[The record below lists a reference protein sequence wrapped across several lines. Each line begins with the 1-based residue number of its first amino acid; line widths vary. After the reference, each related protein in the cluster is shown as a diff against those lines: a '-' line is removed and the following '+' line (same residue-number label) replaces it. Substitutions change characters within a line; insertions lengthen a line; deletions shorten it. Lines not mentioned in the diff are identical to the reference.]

1 MSNLLLLQSQSA
13 IDLHNLAILQ
23 ALYEQN
29 ANFSA
34 YAQSINE
41 LFYYY
46 VQHCTDNEDELL
58 LTSTDIH
65 NILEAVNTFQQLKE
79 PIEE

>member
-1 MSNLLLLQSQSA
+1 MRIKICKILVVDILLY
-13 IDLHNLAILQ
+13 DLNP
-23 ALYEQN
+23 
-29 ANFSA
+29 NFSV

-46 VQHCTDNEDELL
+46 VQHCTNNEDELL

-65 NILEAVNTFQQLKE
+65 NILEVVTIF
-79 PIEE
+79 

>member
-1 MSNLLLLQSQSA
+1 MTTCTALPASQMN
-13 IDLHNLAILQ
+13 DQHNLAL
-23 ALYEQN
+23 LHMLHEQN
-29 ANFSA
+29 ANFAA
-34 YAQSINE
+34 YAQSIND

-65 NILEAVNTFQQLKE
+65 NILEVVTTLQQLKE
-79 PIEE
+79 PVE